1 MKIPPKLLEILLAAA
16 VICVVVAMLLSPGTS
31 SHDRWRHF
39 PQTEREIAIEIEKRG
54 VLLFNIAGSDSIEF
68 RIAGDPALVTDD
80 TLEVLRPK
88 ILSELTFASVNF
100 KQRLGFTLANTR
112 VTDTGLAHLTELTML
127 RRLVLPEK
135 TTDAGLLQ
143 VAEMTELDDIGL
155 FWTQVSDAGIE
166 RLLEL
171 KKVRSLGLPGSLTA
185 KSREWVQAVNP
196 DVAFY

>member
-1 MKIPPKLLEILLAAA
+1 MKIPPKLLEILVAAA
-16 VICVVVAMLLSPGTS
+16 IICVVVAMLLSPGTS

-39 PQTEREIAIEIEKRG
+39 SRREREIATEIEKRG

-68 RIAGDPALVTDD
+68 PIAGDSALVTDY
-80 TLEVLRPK
+80 TLEVVRPK
-88 ILSELTFASVNF
+88 ILSELTVASVNF

-112 VTDTGLAHLTELTML
+112 VTDAGLAHLAELTML

-135 TTDAGLLQ
+135 TTDAGLLH
-143 VAEMTELDDIGL
+143 VAEMTELDDISL
-155 FWTQVSDAGIE
+155 FWTQVTDAGID

-171 KKVRSLGLPGSLTA
+171 KKVRSLGLPGNLTA
-185 KSREWVQAVNP
+185 KNRERLQAVNP